1 MDDIVKQAL
10 AKWPNVPH
18 CYGWLLLDARG
29 HWRMRDERAQHLK
42 LPGDKLQHAA
52 LCSFI
57 ARNYAADARGCWY
70 FQNGPQRV
78 YVQLQAT
85 PYIVRTDPVQ
95 GWLLHT
101 GIPMGP
107 LDQVLLTEEGALLL
121 RSADVL
127 AQLDDR
133 DVASVLAELQSGGSP
148 VTDETL
154 MEWLEG
160 RSSASLTLQGRPVQR
175 VMAATLPA
183 RFGYVTE
190 PVPETATGSAAPA
203 ETAATA
209 AAPATPPAAA

>member
-29 HWRMRDERAQHLK
+29 HWRMRDERAQHLN
-42 LPGDKLQHAA
+42 LPGDKLQHTA

-78 YVQLQAT
+78 YVQLEAA

-101 GIPMGP
+101 GVALGTI
-107 LDQVLLTEEGALLL
+107 DEVLLTEQGALLL
-121 RSADVL
+121 RSAGVL

-133 DVASVLAELQSGGSP
+133 DVASVLAELHSGASA
-148 VTDETL
+148 VTDEDL
-154 MEWLEG
+154 MDWLEG
-160 RSSASLTLQGRPVQR
+160 HSSASLTLRGHPVQR
-175 VMAATLPA
+175 VQAASLPA
-183 RFGYVTE
+183 RYGYVS
-190 PVPETATGSAAPA
+190 VPAPA
-203 ETAATA
+203 
-209 AAPATPPAAA
+209 PAADPS